1 MRVNRV
7 LTVDILLIESGQ
19 ERDERRI
26 KDKKRGDFN
35 IWKGKI

>member
-7 LTVDILLIESGQ
+7 LTVDILLIESRQ

-26 KDKKRGDFN
+26 KDKR
-35 IWKGKI
+35 KGRF

>member
-26 KDKKRGDFN
+26 KDKR
-35 IWKGKI
+35 KGRF